1 MLHFLPMILNELKS
15 VNFQKYLPD
24 IPASNLN
31 FLSLFIALIALSLAA
46 IFIKLSEQEIGP
58 IATIFNRLWI
68 AAIVL
73 GAWNW
78 MNRYVM
84 QSPSQ
89 HNENRLPEKMEVVLL
104 ILVGICGTASVVFW
118 ALSLTQ
124 TSVANSTLMRNLSPI
139 FTCLQGWLFFQQ
151 KFNIKF
157 LVGMIFALMGASL
170 IGIGDFQIG
179 IENLIGDGLGLMAAI
194 FYALNLLILEHL
206 RSKFSAATLLCWR
219 CAIGALILIPCVWL
233 TEDRFFPH
241 SLHGWLI
248 IVALAIICQCFGQCV
263 LVHQLKQFSS
273 SFIAVFLLLEPTFTA
288 IFANFIFS
296 ETLSTLNLL
305 AFAIVLMG
313 IFLAKTSPK
322 FEKPILQKAE

>member
-1 MLHFLPMILNELKS
+1 MTLNELKS
-15 VNFQKYLPD
+15 VNFTKYLPD
-24 IPASNLN
+24 IPAFNLN
-31 FLSLFIALIALSLAA
+31 FLSLFIALIALSLSFAA

-89 HNENRLPEKMEVVLL
+89 DHENRLPKKMEVVLL

-124 TSVANSTLMRNLSPI
+124 TSVANSTLMRNLFPI

-157 LVGMIFALMGASL
+157 LVGSFKFFKLPSICHSFDGNISCQN
-170 IGIGDFQIG
+170 FPQI
-179 IENLIGDGLGLMAAI
+179 
-194 FYALNLLILEHL
+194 
-206 RSKFSAATLLCWR
+206 
-219 CAIGALILIPCVWL
+219 
-233 TEDRFFPH
+233 
-241 SLHGWLI
+241 
-248 IVALAIICQCFGQCV
+248 
-263 LVHQLKQFSS
+263 
-273 SFIAVFLLLEPTFTA
+273 
-288 IFANFIFS
+288 
-296 ETLSTLNLL
+296 
-305 AFAIVLMG
+305 
-313 IFLAKTSPK
+313 
-322 FEKPILQKAE
+322 